1 MSLIV
6 ESGPPRGVLWSAM
19 NSSSPTTS
27 LLPSLGTKVRYLR
40 WYVCG
45 ILFFATTVNY
55 IDRVTLSNLKTH
67 LQDVLHW
74 SESDYGWI
82 VFAFQVA
89 YAGMLLI
96 SGPIIDRIGTRLGY
110 AIAIT
115 WWSVA
120 GMATSLARGA
130 LSFGV
135 ARFFLGVGEAGNF
148 PAAIKAIA
156 EWFPKKERA
165 LATGLFNAGTNVGA
179 MVAPPL
185 VVWLT
190 LRWGW
195 QAAFLVTGGLG
206 FVWVIL
212 WVVIYRLP
220 AQHPYI
226 TEEELCYIQTPEPG
240 EATESEPKIPFGK
253 ILGYRQAWGFVV
265 AKFMTDP
272 IWWFYIF
279 WFPSYLVQVRGF
291 SLQMIGSLAWIPY
304 LVADVGSVVGG
315 WLSGFWIKRGWT
327 VNRARKA
334 TMVIFA
340 FLMPAGV
347 LAVSA
352 PNAWAAV
359 ALISVAMAAHQGWSA
374 NVFTLSS
381 DMFPKKDVGSIVG
394 LGGAAGAVGGMII
407 APVAG
412 YVLQWFHTYVP
423 LFIIASVMHPLAI
436 GVVQLLIPKVEPVTQ
451 K

>member
-1 MSLIV
+1 
-6 ESGPPRGVLWSAM
+6 M

-27 LLPSLGTKVRYLR
+27 SLSSPSFRLRYLR
-40 WYVCG
+40 WYICG

-55 IDRVTLSNLKTH
+55 VDRVTLSNLKTH

-82 VFAFQVA
+82 VFAFQVS
-89 YAGMLLI
+89 YAGMMLI

-115 WWSVA
+115 WWSIA
-120 GMATSLARGA
+120 GMATALARGA

-212 WVVIYRLP
+212 WLVIYRLP

-226 TEEELCYIQTPEPG
+226 TEEEFRYIQTPEPG
-240 EATESEPKIPFGK
+240 EATDAEPKIPYWK
-253 ILGYRQAWGFVV
+253 VLGYRQAWGFIL

-272 IWWFYIF
+272 IWWFYVF
-279 WFPSYLVQVRGF
+279 WFPSYLAQVRGF
-291 SLQMIGSLAWIPY
+291 SLKMIGSSAWIPY

-315 WLSGFWIKRGWT
+315 WLSSHWIKRGWT

-334 TMVIFA
+334 TLVIFA
-340 FLMPAGV
+340 FLMPAGI
-347 LAVSA
+347 LAVFA
-352 PNAWAAV
+352 PHAWVAV

-381 DMFPKKDVGSIVG
+381 DMFPKKDVGTVVG
-394 LGGAAGAVGGMII
+394 MGGAAGAFGGMII
-407 APVAG
+407 ALVAG
-412 YVLQWFHTYVP
+412 YVLQWFGTYVP

-436 GVVQLLIPKVEPVTQ
+436 GLVQLLIPKIKPVTE

>member
-1 MSLIV
+1 MELLST
-6 ESGPPRGVLWSAM
+6 
-19 NSSSPTTS
+19 PTPIN
-27 LLPSLGTKVRYLR
+27 PSTRFQIPYLR
-40 WYVCG
+40 WYICG

-55 IDRVTLSNLKTH
+55 IDRQTLSNLKTH
-67 LQDVLHW
+67 LQEVLHW

-82 VFAFQVA
+82 VFAFQIA
-89 YAGMLLI
+89 YAGMMLV
-96 SGPIIDRIGTRLGY
+96 SGHVIDRLGTRLGY

-135 ARFFLGVGEAGNF
+135 ARFFLGAGEAGNF

-156 EWFPKKERA
+156 EWFPKRERA
-165 LATGLFNAGTNVGA
+165 LATGIFNAGTNVGA

-195 QAAFLVTGGLG
+195 QAAFLFTGAMG

-212 WVVIYRLP
+212 WLLVFRQP
-220 AQHPYI
+220 AQHPFI
-226 TEEELCYIQTPEPG
+226 TPEELRYIQTPEPG
-240 EATESEPKIPFGK
+240 EAMESEPKIPFWD
-253 ILGYRQAWGFVV
+253 ILNYRQAWGFVV

-327 VNRARKA
+327 VNRARKSA
-334 TMVIFA
+334 MLVMA
-340 FLMPAGV
+340 FLMPAGIAAV
-347 LAVSA
+347 LA
-352 PNAWAAV
+352 PKAWVAL

-374 NVFTLSS
+374 NVFTLAS
-381 DMFPKKDVGSIVG
+381 DMFPKKDVGSVVG

-407 APVAG
+407 ATVAG

-423 LFIIASVMHPLAI
+423 LFIIASIMHPLAI
-436 GVVQLLIPKVEPVTQ
+436 GLVQLLIPKIKPVRG

>member
-1 MSLIV
+1 MQSLSATTPV
-6 ESGPPRGVLWSAM
+6 SPSPRLKI
-19 NSSSPTTS
+19 P
-27 LLPSLGTKVRYLR
+27 YLR
-40 WYVCG
+40 WYICG

-55 IDRVTLSNLKTH
+55 IDRQTLSNLKTH
-67 LQDVLHW
+67 LQEVLHW

-82 VFAFQVA
+82 VFAFQIA
-89 YAGMLLI
+89 YAGMMLV
-96 SGPIIDRIGTRLGY
+96 SGHVIDRLGTRLGY

-135 ARFFLGVGEAGNF
+135 ARFFLGAGEAGNF

-156 EWFPKKERA
+156 EWFPKRERA
-165 LATGLFNAGTNVGA
+165 LATGIFNAGTNVGA

-190 LRWGW
+190 LTWGW

-212 WVVIYRLP
+212 WLLVFRQP
-220 AQHPYI
+220 AQHPHM
-226 TEEELCYIQTPEPG
+226 TPEELRYIQAPEPG
-240 EATESEPKIPFGK
+240 EAAESEPKIPFWA
-253 ILGYRQAWGFVV
+253 ILSYRQAWGFIV
-265 AKFMTDP
+265 AKFTTDP

-279 WFPSYLVQVRGF
+279 WFPSYLAQVRGF
-291 SLQMIGSLAWIPY
+291 SLKMIGSSAWIPY

-315 WLSGFWIKRGWT
+315 WLSGFWIKRGWP

-334 TMVIFA
+334 TMLIFA

-347 LAVSA
+347 LAVYA

-374 NVFTLSS
+374 NVFTLAS
-381 DMFPKKDVGSIVG
+381 DMFPKKDVGSVVG
-394 LGGAAGAVGGMII
+394 LGGAAGALGGMII
-407 APVAG
+407 AVVAG

-436 GVVQLLIPKVEPVTQ
+436 GLVQLLVPRIKPVTD